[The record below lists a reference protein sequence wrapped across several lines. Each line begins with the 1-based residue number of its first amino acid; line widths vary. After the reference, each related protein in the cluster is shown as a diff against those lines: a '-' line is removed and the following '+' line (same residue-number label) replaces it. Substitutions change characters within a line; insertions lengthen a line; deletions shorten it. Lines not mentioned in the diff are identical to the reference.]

1 MLSKNKDFEN
11 VSSQIVDM
19 IVGSTLKKHGVKL
32 DPDKIDPKE
41 KEELRKIVNN
51 LQESVDA
58 FTKKKDKEKED

>member
-1 MLSKNKDFEN
+1 MSKNKDFEN

-32 DPDKIDPKE
+32 DPQKIDSKE
-41 KEELRKIVNN
+41 KEELRRIVNN

-58 FTKKKDKEKED
+58 FTKKKDKDKKE